1 MKKKPKALATVRQE
15 AEKRLLQQTERL
27 KSNSM
32 LDLRDLAHELGTH
45 QIELEMQNEELRRAQ
60 EELEASRSRYA
71 DLYDFAPIGYLTFDK
86 DGLIR
91 EVNLAGAGL
100 LGEDRRRL
108 INKPFSVF
116 VFKDDLDTFRAHL
129 RQTLKKETRQIGEIR
144 IRRKDGS
151 VLPVQLQ
158 SVAADGPEGG
168 SAFCRTAAIDITER
182 KRMEEAILHRAH
194 HDPLTDL
201 PNRLLFRDILSIEL
215 AKAQRGK
222 KRFAVLFLDLD
233 RFKYINDTLGHDTG
247 DMLLKEAAERLRRS
261 VRASDTVSRMG
272 GDEFNILL
280 TEISQAGDIITIA
293 QKVADS
299 FRKPYVISGH
309 EFNMSTSIGISIYP
323 EDGESMD
330 ALFKNADIAMYQV
343 KEQGGNSYKFFDETM
358 NIRLMERMR
367 LEGWLR
373 QALDRSELEVHYQP
387 QFTIEPRRMICAEA
401 LVRWRHPE
409 LGMLDPVR
417 FLPIAEEIGF
427 ITSIDEWVL
436 KTACAQFKEWHDAG
450 LPRLRVTVNLSA
462 KALQKPDLVERIAG
476 ILRETGF
483 DPHHLDVE
491 ITESVAMRNLE
502 QAIPNMVK
510 LAEMGVG
517 ISIDNF
523 GTGYSSL
530 NYLKKLPVQKLKIDK
545 SFIRDIATDSA
556 DRAIISAVTAMARD
570 MKLGV
575 IVVGVET
582 GDQLEFLKSTGCQEV
597 QGFLFSG
604 PLPAEE
610 FRKLIASSGATLSS
624 GRRPSHE
631 TGYGF
636 PKG

>member
-1 MKKKPKALATVRQE
+1 MMKKKPKPLSTMRQE
-15 AEKRLLQQTERL
+15 AEEKLQQQTERL
-27 KSNSM
+27 KRNSV
-32 LDLRDLAHELGTH
+32 LDMRDLAHELGTH

-71 DLYDFAPIGYLTFDK
+71 NLYDFAPTGYLTFDK

-91 EVNLAGAGL
+91 EVNLTGAGL

-129 RQTLKKETRQIGEIR
+129 GETLKRETRQIGEIR

-158 SVAADGPEGG
+158 SVAAEDHGG
-168 SAFCRTAAIDITER
+168 NSTYCRTAAIDITER
-182 KRMEEAILHRAH
+182 KQMEEVIQHRAH

-215 AKAQRGK
+215 AKSRRGK

-247 DMLLKEAAERLRRS
+247 DQLLKEVAERLRRS
-261 VRASDTVSRMG
+261 MRASDTVSRMG

-280 TEISQAGDIITIA
+280 TEISNAGDIITIA

-299 FRKPYVISGH
+299 FRMPFEISRH
-309 EFNMSTSIGISIYP
+309 VFNMSTSIGISIYP
-323 EDGESMD
+323 DDGESIED
-330 ALFKNADIAMYQV
+330 LFKNADIAMYHA
-343 KEQGGNSYKFFDETM
+343 KGQGGNSYQFFNETM

-367 LEGWLR
+367 MERWLR
-373 QALDRSELEVHYQP
+373 QALDRAELAVYYQSL
-387 QFTIEPRRMICAEA
+387 FTIEPRQVIGAEA
-401 LVRWRHPE
+401 LVRWRHPD

-427 ITSIDEWVL
+427 ITAIDDWVL
-436 KTACAQFKEWHDAG
+436 KTACAQMKEWHDAG
-450 LPRLRVTVNLSA
+450 LPRLCVTVNLSA
-462 KALQKPDLVERIAG
+462 KQLQKSDFVERIAG
-476 ILRETGF
+476 ILREVGF
-483 DPHHLDVE
+483 DPHHLGVE
-491 ITESVAMRNLE
+491 ISESVAMRHLE
-502 QAIPNMVK
+502 QAIPNMIS

-530 NYLKKLPVQKLKIDK
+530 NYLKRLPVQKVKIDK
-545 SFIRDIATDSA
+545 SFLQDIASDSA
-556 DRAIISAVTAMARD
+556 NRAIVSAVTAMARD
-570 MKLGV
+570 MKLRV
-575 IVVGVET
+575 AAVGVET
-582 GDQLEFLKSTGCQEV
+582 EEQLEFLKSTGCDEA
-597 QGFLFSG
+597 QGFLFG
-604 PLPAEE
+604 RPLPAEE
-610 FRKLIASSGATLSS
+610 FRKLIVS
-624 GRRPSHE
+624 
-631 TGYGF
+631 
-636 PKG
+636 